1 MADNHFINIGADIGG
16 TFTDV
21 VVIDERAKKIHS
33 AKVLTTPERPEQAVL
48 NAVNKMLRVTGTSAK
63 NICKLVHGT
72 TLATNAIIEG
82 KGAKTLLLTTNGFR
96 DALETRDELRYDLHD
111 LFIQFPTPL
120 VPRRRR
126 IGINERVLFN
136 GKIEKAL
143 EQQDIYKALK
153 NQQVMEVESVAIC
166 FLHSYANSENEIH
179 ARELIEKNLP
189 NIPISI
195 SSEVLPEIGEYART
209 STTVA
214 NAYVQPLINRYLEA
228 LNCELCEQGLSGAF
242 FVMGSNAGTLSLD
255 IAKKFPVRLVESGP
269 AAGVSIAAHYAET
282 LNLPKLLSFDMG
294 GTTAKIALVTNGH
307 PTSAN
312 ELEVARVKRFQKGSG
327 LLLKAPAVEL
337 IEIGAGGGSV
347 ASVDEL
353 GLLSVG
359 PESAGSS
366 PGPACYGKGGE
377 AATVTDADLILGYL
391 NTDYF
396 LGGQMPLDF
405 DSAKQVIDERISKY
419 LSLETQEAASS
430 IFNVVN
436 DNMANAAAV
445 YAAEQ
450 GIDIRSYT
458 LMAFGGAAPTHA
470 WDVARR
476 LGITEIR
483 VPLAAGVLSALGCLV
498 SPVSFD
504 FVFGYMSEI
513 ENTDWDYVNSR
524 FSQLEKDGRQQLENA
539 GINENVEVKYSADMR
554 YFGQRYE
561 VSVGL
566 KEVPI
571 SKDMTE
577 KITKDFLESYEQYY
591 GRIIHDVPVE
601 TVSWRVRVTGPRPEL
616 GVSWKMGSGDNVE
629 LKTKGKRPVV
639 FTPSIGPVICEV
651 YERSELCC
659 DTHIDGPAVIEDTES
674 TIIIPPGG
682 AANVDEN
689 LMIIIN
695 ISNV

>member
-1 MADNHFINIGADIGG
+1 M
-16 TFTDV
+16 
-21 VVIDERAKKIHS
+21 
-33 AKVLTTPERPEQAVL
+33 
-48 NAVNKMLRVTGTSAK
+48 
-63 NICKLVHGT
+63 
-72 TLATNAIIEG
+72 
-82 KGAKTLLLTTNGFR
+82 
-96 DALETRDELRYDLHD
+96 
-111 LFIQFPTPL
+111 
-120 VPRRRR
+120 
-126 IGINERVLFN
+126 
-136 GKIEKAL
+136 
-143 EQQDIYKALK
+143 
-153 NQQVMEVESVAIC
+153 
-166 FLHSYANSENEIH
+166 
-179 ARELIEKNLP
+179 
-189 NIPISI
+189 
-195 SSEVLPEIGEYART
+195 
-209 STTVA
+209 
-214 NAYVQPLINRYLEA
+214 QPLINRYLEA

-504 FVFGYMSEI
+504 FVF
-513 ENTDWDYVNSR
+513 
-524 FSQLEKDGRQQLENA
+524 
-539 GINENVEVKYSADMR
+539 
-554 YFGQRYE
+554 
-561 VSVGL
+561 
-566 KEVPI
+566 
-571 SKDMTE
+571 
-577 KITKDFLESYEQYY
+577 
-591 GRIIHDVPVE
+591 
-601 TVSWRVRVTGPRPEL
+601 
-616 GVSWKMGSGDNVE
+616 
-629 LKTKGKRPVV
+629 
-639 FTPSIGPVICEV
+639 
-651 YERSELCC
+651 
-659 DTHIDGPAVIEDTES
+659 
-674 TIIIPPGG
+674 
-682 AANVDEN
+682 
-689 LMIIIN
+689 
-695 ISNV
+695 